1 MQACSQMKLLSHPV
15 PFPSSEENV
24 RNIYGLDSLVSFG
37 IPPPRRY
44 PEPSI
49 GFHRNGRLIAIHLIQ
64 LIEIAVSDTGVI
76 LAGVPT
82 GDVIPILISTLT
94 VDCHVACVFLS
105 LSTLTSLTARKQ
117 SRFHRL
123 PARKTGPFS
132 RYNPYIARHPHRVS
146 PRSSTEKA
154 PDLRRHI

>member
-1 MQACSQMKLLSHPV
+1 MLANEAAVPPGSV
-15 PFPSSEENV
+15 PFKRGKRPEHL
-24 RNIYGLDSLVSFG
+24 RPGQLGLLRDT
-37 IPPPRRY
+37 PPRRY

-105 LSTLTSLTARKQ
+105 LSILTSLTARKQ